1 MSNNGDFSL
10 AGVRETARL
19 IAPYIRRTPVF
30 RWRGDGAARC
40 LGHDIDAYLKCEL
53 FQVSGTFKARGVI
66 SVLSRLS
73 PEIRA
78 PGITGFSAGNHAIA
92 LAYAGSALG
101 VPAKVVMVSSANP
114 ARRARAANYGAELII
129 EADAASAR
137 ARAEEIVARDGMT
150 LVHPFEG
157 LYTVLGT
164 GTMGLEIVEDIDALD
179 AIVVGV
185 GGGGLAAGVAT
196 AAKLARPEIKV
207 YGIEPEG
214 APVISRSLAAGAP
227 VTLTDIR
234 TIADSLAPPFTGPT
248 TFALCR
254 DHLDDVV
261 TLPDS
266 ALIDAM
272 RVLYDDLKLA
282 VEPGGV
288 AALAGAIGPLRQR
301 LKGKRVAIILCGSN
315 IDLVTFQ
322 KFTAQG

>member
-1 MSNNGDFSL
+1 MSKTAEFSL
-10 AGVRETARL
+10 TAVRETAQL
-19 IAPYIRRTPVF
+19 IAPYVRHTPVF
-30 RWRGDGAARC
+30 HWRGDGAERC
-40 LGHDIDAYLKCEL
+40 LGKDIDAFLKCEL

-73 PEIRA
+73 PETRA
-78 PGITGFSAGNHAIA
+78 RGITGFSAGNHAIA
-92 LAYAGSALG
+92 LAYAGHALG

-114 ARRARAANYGAELII
+114 ARRARAAAYGADLII

-157 LYTVLGT
+157 LFTVLGA
-164 GTMGLEIVEDIDALD
+164 GTLGLEIVENIDALD

-185 GGGGLAAGVAT
+185 GGGGLAAGVAA
-196 AAKLARPEIKV
+196 AAKRARPGIKV
-207 YGIEPEG
+207 YGVEPEG

-227 VTLTDIR
+227 VTLPDIR

-254 DHLDDVV
+254 DNLDEVV

-272 RVLYDDLKLA
+272 RLLYDDLKLV

-301 LKGKRVAIILCGSN
+301 LNGKRVAIILCGSN
-315 IDLVTFQ
+315 IDLTTFQ
-322 KFTAQG
+322 RLTE